1 MKLKKLPKK
10 SSPKKLQSLKWAVK
24 HRHQNQECA
33 IKLFEL
39 LTHYPKQ
46 IQQGDYGLFCQ
57 GLVSVTFSLWRAA
70 FLADKSGDKDKALT
84 TAIQFL
90 ETVIADNAIT
100 YAYDK
105 QQREWTFSY
114 YANNACYTLL
124 HWSRLEPTL
133 VPTWKFDKRTP
144 KERWEYGQK
153 LLTEAVGRF
162 EQVLRSTPKPPVHR
176 IVLKK

>member
-1 MKLKKLPKK
+1 MKIKKKSKKNPKK
-10 SSPKKLQSLKWAVK
+10 TLTNLRWAVK

-39 LTHYPKQ
+39 FTHYPEQ
-46 IQQGDYGLFCQ
+46 IKNDYGLFAQ

-70 FLADKSGDKDKALT
+70 FLADKSGDKEKALN

-105 QQREWTFSY
+105 QP
-114 YANNACYTLL
+114 NVNG
-124 HWSRLEPTL
+124 RLVITPTM
-133 VPTWKFDKRTP
+133 PAIPCFT
-144 KERWEYGQK
+144 
-153 LLTEAVGRF
+153 GRA
-162 EQVLRSTPKPPVHR
+162 
-176 IVLKK
+176 